1 MTDQPQFTIQLSII
15 HNRGSER
22 YTHAI
27 GCDQALY
34 IGWRPVEE
42 MKIGAVSMNDAVQL
56 MRVREVRR
64 DLLKQ
69 VAIQCAGQ
77 MADYMEDAEG
87 WHDPSR
93 IKPARKS
100 LGGRWD

>member
-42 MKIGAVSMNDAVQL
+42 MRIGVGSMNDTVEL

-64 DLLKQ
+64 DILRQAAVQLASQ
-69 VAIQCAGQ
+69 IV
-77 MADYMEDAEG
+77 DYMEDAEG
-87 WHDPSR
+87 WHDPDR
-93 IKPARKS
+93 IKPAREL